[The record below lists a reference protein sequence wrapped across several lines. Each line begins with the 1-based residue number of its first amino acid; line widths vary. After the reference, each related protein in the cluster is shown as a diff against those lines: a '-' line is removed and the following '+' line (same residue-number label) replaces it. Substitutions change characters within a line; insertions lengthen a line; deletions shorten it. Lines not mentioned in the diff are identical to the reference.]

1 MLFQQLIGILI
12 NNIYYKLQYYH
23 LSAFVL
29 WLWLTPVSRP
39 LCVVSTVG
47 FGLVLDM
54 GFVET
59 LKLLLWVVFIDCIG
73 VGLLI
78 STLMW

>member
-1 MLFQQLIGILI
+1 
-12 NNIYYKLQYYH
+12 
-23 LSAFVL
+23 
-29 WLWLTPVSRP
+29 
-39 LCVVSTVG
+39 VSTVG